1 MNVCFMPN
9 AAVDA
14 GAGEQEPHTMQSL
27 LSLQEPEILGVNC
40 ERNPCSSNSVINCIK
55 YFLMVTN
62 TLRIIR
68 MAISLQST
76 MVVEKAVGFQFV
88 LEEWCSLNKE
98 LGEEMIFQ
106 VGLTT

>member
-1 MNVCFMPN
+1 
-9 AAVDA
+9 
-14 GAGEQEPHTMQSL
+14 
-27 LSLQEPEILGVNC
+27 
-40 ERNPCSSNSVINCIK
+40 
-55 YFLMVTN
+55 MVTN